1 MMEVG
6 DVVRFSE
13 SIKRWAGMWI
23 TGVDVTASG
32 VILDVIHHDILD
44 VAVYEVMW
52 AGGKIDRHYSSGLV
66 PIKS

>member
-1 MMEVG
+1 MGVG
-6 DVVRFSE
+6 DVVRFST
-13 SIKRWAGMWI
+13 SIKRWAEI
-23 TGVDVTASG
+23 RKPGVDVTASG
-32 VILDVIHHDILD
+32 VILDVIYHDILD